1 MQSRTDNEGLLPR
14 SARLALLVA
23 GTALV
28 VLAAVQAWQVI
39 ARYLLNDSPGWTE
52 PLSLLLLNTAMS
64 LGAAAAVHQRAHFG
78 FPLLVHMAPAPLR
91 RVLEALS
98 SLLIAGLGT
107 TLAIGGVTLLVDG
120 WSVRMAGTVL
130 PQGLLFLP
138 LSVGG
143 ALMAIFALAQLSP
156 RANAAPAESH

>member
-1 MQSRTDNEGLLPR
+1 MQGEIDSGLLPR
-14 SARLALLVA
+14 GARLALLIA
-23 GTALV
+23 GMALV
-28 VLAAVQAWQVI
+28 TLAAVQAWQVV

-78 FPLLVHMAPAPLR
+78 FPLLVHLAPPPLR
-91 RVLEALS
+91 RALEVLS
-98 SLLIAGLGT
+98 SLLVAGLGA
-107 TLAIGGVTLLVDG
+107 TLAIGGVTLLFDG

-130 PQGLLFLP
+130 PQGLMFLP

-143 ALMAIFALAQLSP
+143 ALMVAFALAQLAP
-156 RANAAPAESH
+156 RTTKAESH